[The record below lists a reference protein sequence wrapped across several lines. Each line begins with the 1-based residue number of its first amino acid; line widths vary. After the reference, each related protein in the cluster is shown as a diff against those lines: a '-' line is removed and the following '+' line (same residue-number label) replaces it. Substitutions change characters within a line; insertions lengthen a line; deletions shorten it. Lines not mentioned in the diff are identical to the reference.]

1 MVYFRNLFKL
11 PQLTAC
17 FGVLWVLVFQS
28 VVVDPLDIGDTHVA
42 PDRGRITWL
51 CLIKTQFVSFFVEYG
66 HWAGL
71 LQLCRPFAP
80 FPARLESDC
89 TNRLNDFILGVDRS
103 IRDFDHQFVWLTLIC
118 FFVRSNHVECQWS

>member
-51 CLIKTQFVSFFVEYG
+51 CVIKTQFV
-66 HWAGL
+66 
-71 LQLCRPFAP
+71 
-80 FPARLESDC
+80 
-89 TNRLNDFILGVDRS
+89 
-103 IRDFDHQFVWLTLIC
+103 
-118 FFVRSNHVECQWS
+118 